1 MTTVADLRAQ
11 VAARYD
17 RLGLPSWP
25 DPRPAGASPRDEEYS
40 RVSDPGRYRIA
51 PARARVWADV
61 LAASLG
67 ARVEEVAP
75 LPVAP
80 AGDARASV
88 GGLRV
93 TSSAPGTLP
102 LLLLDRPVPA
112 DGDEDVPGR
121 GEPMPSVQIAVS
133 RPDLVVGAAP
143 VCGCDA
149 CDSGSD
155 EVLESVDRSLAAVV
169 AGPVVLLRNP
179 RWEASWGP
187 DGTSVGRL
195 GRGRMP
201 DVATV
206 GRWSR
211 ALAAGE
217 GVRLPRGTR
226 TWVGGSWLVADGHG
240 KGA

>member
-1 MTTVADLRAQ
+1 MTTVADLCAQ

-75 LPVAP
+75 LPAAP
-80 AGDARASV
+80 GGDGRTDV

-93 TSSAPGTLP
+93 TSPVPGTLP
-102 LLLLDRPVPA
+102 LLLLDRS
-112 DGDEDVPGR
+112 VPGE
-121 GEPMPSVQIAVS
+121 GDDEPMPLVQVALD
-133 RPDLVVGAAP
+133 RPEVTVGQAP
-143 VCGCDA
+143 ACGCDA
-149 CDSGSD
+149 CDSGSV
-155 EVLESVDRSLAAVV
+155 ELLEQVDRILTAVV
-169 AGPVVLLRNP
+169 TGPSVVLRHA
-179 RWEASWGP
+179 RWEATWNPSGS
-187 DGTSVGRL
+187 GVSRL
-195 GRGRMP
+195 GRGRVP
-201 DVATV
+201 DLRTV
-206 GRWSR
+206 GGWSQ

-217 GVRLPRGTR
+217 QVRLPRGTQ
-226 TWVGGSWLVADGHG
+226 VLLAGPWLAASGPP
-240 KGA
+240 AAS

>member
-61 LAASLG
+61 LAAALG

-75 LPVAP
+75 LPAAP
-80 AGDARASV
+80 AGDARAYV

-93 TSSAPGTLP
+93 TSPVTGTLP
-102 LLLLDRPVPA
+102 LLLLDRSVPA
-112 DGDEDVPGR
+112 DGDDR
-121 GEPMPSVQIAVS
+121 GEPMPSVQIALS
-133 RPDLVVGAAP
+133 RPDLVVGGAP
-143 VCGCDA
+143 ACGCDA

-155 EVLESVDRSLAAVV
+155 EVLECVDRSLAAAV

-179 RWEASWGP
+179 RWEASWRA
-187 DGTSVGRL
+187 DGASVGRL

-206 GRWSR
+206 GRWGR

-217 GVRLPRGTR
+217 DVRLPRGTR
-226 TWVGGSWLVADGHG
+226 TWVGGSWLGSWTSS
-240 KGA
+240 